1 MDLKE
6 AVLLYQYG
14 EKIKSELIIASKM
27 LASLSTFQA
36 EEKLGGQKLMNSFLE
51 ALLGEIRIAQGSI
64 KSEQL
69 TEAEAMVTES
79 IGRLKISE
87 STEAHRCIS
96 RAISAVTTSL
106 DRAARVLEENA
117 LF

>member
-6 AVLLYQYG
+6 AILHYQYG

-27 LASLSTFQA
+27 LASLSTFRT
-36 EEKLGGQKLMNSFLE
+36 EEMAGGQRLMNSFLE
-51 ALLGEIRIAQGSI
+51 ALLGEIRIAQGSM
-64 KSEQL
+64 KSEYMS
-69 TEAEAMVTES
+69 EAEAMVTES

-96 RAISAVTTSL
+96 RAISAVTSSL
-106 DRAARVLEENA
+106 DKAAKVLEENA

>member
-6 AVLLYQYG
+6 AVLHYQYG

-27 LASLSTFQA
+27 LTSLSTFKI
-36 EEKLGGQKLMNSFLE
+36 EEIVGGQKLMSSFLE
-51 ALLGEIRIAQGSI
+51 ALLGEIRIAQGSM
-64 KSEQL
+64 KSKPL
-69 TEAEAMVTES
+69 SDAEAMVTES

-106 DRAARVLEENA
+106 GEAARVLEENA

>member
-6 AVLLYQYG
+6 AILHYQYG

-27 LASLSTFQA
+27 LASLSTFKPD
-36 EEKLGGQKLMNSFLE
+36 EMTGGQRLMSSFLE
-51 ALLGEIRIAQGSI
+51 ALLGEIRIAQGSL
-64 KSEQL
+64 KSKHL
-69 TEAEAMVTES
+69 LDAEAMVTES
-79 IGRLKISE
+79 IGRLKLSE
-87 STEAHRCIS
+87 LTEANRSIS

-106 DRAARVLEENA
+106 SEAARVLEENA